1 MSVEILITLLIV
13 LAVLGALAS
22 NRVPADMTMMAALVL
37 VLVTG
42 ISSPGEALSGFAN
55 PGLMTIAARYVVAAA
70 LRDTGLFTGWHIGC
84 WDNPSRYSPASSV

>member
-1 MSVEILITLLIV
+1 MLRVSRGVRACVVYRMTVEILITLLIV

-42 ISSPGEALSGFAN
+42 IISPGEALSGFAN
-55 PGLMTIAARYVVAAA
+55 PGLMTIADRKSVV
-70 LRDTGLFTGWHIGC
+70 
-84 WDNPSRYSPASSV
+84 